1 MRGKATKAVC
11 RSLPERL
18 VAQLVDTKKKVAT
31 KVVTKS
37 KWVKSTL
44 LPTKPG
50 PRCPPSRAW
59 PRCQGAK
66 GPSQAPKIPS
76 SHRPRRRGC
85 SNPAARVS
93 SRPLGAWS
101 FNK

>member
-1 MRGKATKAVC
+1 MHICGGGVGGKATKAVC

-18 VAQLVDTKKKVAT
+18 VAQLVDNKKKVAT

-37 KWVKSTL
+37 TWVKSTL

-66 GPSQAPKIPS
+66 
-76 SHRPRRRGC
+76 
-85 SNPAARVS
+85 
-93 SRPLGAWS
+93 LGA
-101 FNK
+101 

>member
-1 MRGKATKAVC
+1 MEGEDEGKATKAVC

-18 VAQLVDTKKKVAT
+18 VAQLMDTKKKVAT

-44 LPTKPG
+44 FPTKPG

-66 GPSQAPKIPS
+66 P
-76 SHRPRRRGC
+76 
-85 SNPAARVS
+85 
-93 SRPLGAWS
+93 GA
-101 FNK
+101 